1 MGQVLI
7 SGLDD
12 GVIERLK
19 QRAES
24 HDRSLES
31 ELRAILKEA
40 SRQIKMTSRKLA
52 DPDFAASSRVG
63 DHTDSAR
70 N

>member
-40 SRQIKMTSRKLA
+40 SRQV
-52 DPDFAASSRVG
+52 DV
-63 DHTDSAR
+63 AR
-70 N
+70 TGGPNSPQARG